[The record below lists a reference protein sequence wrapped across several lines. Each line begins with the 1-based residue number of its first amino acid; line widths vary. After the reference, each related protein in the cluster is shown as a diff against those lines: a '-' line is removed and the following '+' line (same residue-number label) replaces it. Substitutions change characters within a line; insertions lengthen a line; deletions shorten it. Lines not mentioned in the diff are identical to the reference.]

1 MLYGRAKGISGLL
14 CRALS
19 STVVYS
25 KTNRKRNSTKSTQA
39 SSPTLP
45 ENKLSC
51 SVSINRKHPEDP
63 VRLVT
68 WLMLASTSLSF
79 LALFTTF
86 WAISSLPDLNI
97 RTQLWV
103 AEGYNPD
110 HTPVRVHSQGWLV
123 PQLVER
129 FQAKDPRSQHHTVG
143 RDRSL
148 RRSSRSSS
156 VTK

>member
-1 MLYGRAKGISGLL
+1 MLYGRPKGISGLL

-19 STVVYS
+19 STAVYS
-25 KTNRKRNSTKSTQA
+25 ETNRKRNSTKSTRA
-39 SSPTLP
+39 SSPALP
-45 ENKLSC
+45 QNKLSC
-51 SVSINRKHPEDP
+51 SVSINRRHTEDP
-63 VRLVT
+63 VRLAT

-79 LALFTTF
+79 LALFTTS

-110 HTPVRVHSQGWLV
+110 HTPVRVYSQGWLV
-123 PQLVER
+123 PQLLER